1 MLPELESYIA
11 RYYDK
16 WLNYSQYICTRLGIR
31 REAYDIMADVL
42 VEFCCKSDESLS
54 DLLAYEQ
61 RGECKLLMCIIKA
74 IRFRAVDFIR
84 QKRAVSC
91 DIEKHVYHLSAPD
104 NDDLQ
109 AEISNEMREAEAMF
123 RDDSLVIPV
132 ATSTKTTIS
141 RGVWFSGYI
150 YKRSCPEKARL
161 RIVYRAQSTPAG
173 NSSNSLHVQLAA
185 KLWLPCSNI
194 RCNIPSKTIAYVH
207 QRDHPDYFSPH

>member
-1 MLPELESYIA
+1 MLPELKPYIA

-42 VEFCCKSDESLS
+42 VEFCSKSDESLS

-84 QKRAVSC
+84 QKRVVSC

-104 NDDLQ
+104 DDDLQ
-109 AEISNEMREAEAMF
+109 AEISNELREAEAMF

-161 RIVYRAQSTPAG
+161 RIVYRAHIYARGKQ
-173 NSSNSLHVQLAA
+173 LKQLARPTRSEA
-185 KLWLPCSNI
+185 MAAMLQYQMQH
-194 RCNIPSKTIAYVH
+194 TI
-207 QRDHPDYFSPH
+207 

>member
-1 MLPELESYIA
+1 MLPELEPYIA

-16 WLNYSQYICTRLGIR
+16 WLNYSQYICTRWNIR

-42 VEFCCKSDESLS
+42 VEFCCKPDESLS

-84 QKRAVSC
+84 QKRVVSC
-91 DIEKHVYHLSAPD
+91 DIEKQVYHLSAPD
-104 NDDLQ
+104 DDDLQ
-109 AEISNEMREAEAMF
+109 AEISNELREAEAMF

-161 RIVYRAQSTPAG
+161 RIVYRAHIYARGKQ
-173 NSSNSLHVQLAA
+173 LKQLARPTRSEA
-185 KLWLPCSNI
+185 MAAMLQYQMQH
-194 RCNIPSKTIAYVH
+194 TI
-207 QRDHPDYFSPH
+207 

>member
-1 MLPELESYIA
+1 MLLELEPYIA

-54 DLLAYEQ
+54 DLLANEQ
-61 RGECKLLMCIIKA
+61 RGECKLLMCFIKA

-104 NDDLQ
+104 DDDLQ

-161 RIVYRAQSTPAG
+161 RIVYRAHIYVRGKQ
-173 NSSNSLHVQLAA
+173 LKQLARPTRSEA
-185 KLWLPCSNI
+185 MAAMLQYQMQH
-194 RCNIPSKTIAYVH
+194 TI
-207 QRDHPDYFSPH
+207 

>member
-1 MLPELESYIA
+1 MLSELEPYIA
-11 RYYDK
+11 RYYDR
-16 WLNYSQYICTRLGIR
+16 WLDYSQYICTRFGIR

-61 RGECKLLMCIIKA
+61 RGERRLLMHVIKA

-84 QKRAVSC
+84 QKRVVSC
-91 DIEKHVYHLSAPD
+91 DIEKHAYHLSTPSD
-104 NDDLQ
+104 DDLQ
-109 AEISNEMREAEAMF
+109 AEISNELREAEAMF

-141 RGVWFSGYI
+141 TGVWFSGYI

-161 RIVYRAQSTPAG
+161 RIVYRAHIYARG
-173 NSSNSLHVQLAA
+173 KRLKQLARPTRSEA
-185 KLWLPCSNI
+185 MAAMLQ
-194 RCNIPSKTIAYVH
+194 YQMQH
-207 QRDHPDYFSPH
+207 QITP

>member
-1 MLPELESYIA
+1 MLPELEPYIA

-161 RIVYRAQSTPAG
+161 RIVYRAHIYARGKQ
-173 NSSNSLHVQLAA
+173 LKQLARPTRSEA
-185 KLWLPCSNI
+185 MAAMLQYQMQH
-194 RCNIPSKTIAYVH
+194 TI
-207 QRDHPDYFSPH
+207 

>member
-1 MLPELESYIA
+1 MDSS
-11 RYYDK
+11 D
-16 WLNYSQYICTRLGIR
+16 SQYICTRLGIR

-42 VEFCCKSDESLS
+42 VEFCSKSDESLS

-84 QKRAVSC
+84 QKRVVSC

-161 RIVYRAQSTPAG
+161 QIVYRAHIYARGKQ
-173 NSSNSLHVQLAA
+173 LKQLARPTRSEA
-185 KLWLPCSNI
+185 MAAMLQYQMQH
-194 RCNIPSKTIAYVH
+194 TI
-207 QRDHPDYFSPH
+207 

>member
-1 MLPELESYIA
+1 MLLELEPYIA

-54 DLLAYEQ
+54 DLLANEQ
-61 RGECKLLMCIIKA
+61 RGECKLLMCVIKA

-104 NDDLQ
+104 DDDLQ

-161 RIVYRAQSTPAG
+161 RIVYRAHIYVRGKQ
-173 NSSNSLHVQLAA
+173 LKQLARPTRSEA
-185 KLWLPCSNI
+185 MAAMLQYQMQH
-194 RCNIPSKTIAYVH
+194 TI
-207 QRDHPDYFSPH
+207 

>member
-1 MLPELESYIA
+1 MLLELEPYIA

-54 DLLAYEQ
+54 DLLVCEQ
-61 RGECKLLMCIIKA
+61 RGECKLLICVIKA

-91 DIEKHVYHLSAPD
+91 DIEKHIYHLSAPD

-123 RDDSLVIPV
+123 WDDSLVIPV
-132 ATSTKTTIS
+132 ATSTQTTIS
-141 RGVWFSGYI
+141 TGVWFSGYI

-161 RIVYRAQSTPAG
+161 RIVYRAHICAHGKRIKQVARSTRSEAM
-173 NSSNSLHVQLAA
+173 AA
-185 KLWLPCSNI
+185 MLQYQMQHQ
-194 RCNIPSKTIAYVH
+194 IA
-207 QRDHPDYFSPH
+207 P